1 VRDNAVAPARR
12 AGSARGQVDPYLD
25 ELETLLDAYLTA
37 CRSGTFEEIN
47 TTLWALTQ
55 KLHGYYNVHAFPR
68 LTQGQY

>member
-1 VRDNAVAPARR
+1 VTEQNQPAVAPVSR
-12 AGSARGQVDPYLD
+12 DPYLD

-68 LTQGQY
+68 LTKGQY